1 MSHRLA
7 EIVRIRSMFSRSVNL
22 EEDIRKL
29 TTDDLDYLVTP
40 LFRHMVRRV
49 VEGIISAGGNRA
61 WSVLGPYGTGK
72 SAAML
77 ALVRMLCGIPDERVR
92 NQIKVQDPDLEQALS
107 TLHARTGPFTPLVLT
122 GYRGPLTPALWAT
135 IRRVAETTPD
145 LSEEYRKAVE
155 CCDPN
160 DSKAVTSLLVQL
172 AETRPC
178 LLVIDELGKF
188 LEYAAQHPDG
198 TDIYLLQLLA
208 EAAART
214 VSHPLVV
221 ITVLHQ
227 AADRYGNYL
236 MQSQRQ
242 ELAKV
247 QGRFEEISFQQP
259 IEQMLRLIAAAVD
272 LSGPE
277 EEVSHL
283 RSVARDL
290 ASRIWRLGLTPFQM
304 AEAEFVNLLTSCAP
318 LHPIT
323 ALLLGPLFRK
333 LAQNER
339 SLFAFLT
346 SSEPFG
352 FQWFIS
358 RASDSNQLY
367 PPDRLYDYIASACG
381 TSLFSSQQG
390 RKWAIVDSALERL
403 RDPSETEIRVIKL
416 VGLMGAVGE
425 LASLRPSAA
434 VIRLALQAP
443 DVDLAIKSLTR
454 KSVIVYR
461 KFLDS
466 YRLWEGSDL
475 DLDALM
481 VEAAKHV
488 TDATPLD
495 ELLADSLSFRPQVAR
510 RHSHITGTLRFFDV
524 RYTTVAGL
532 SREITSPFGDSD
544 GRIIYLLLEG
554 NDPNAAIEE
563 AVRNLPPDQL
573 ARTVIV
579 PLRIPSLVK
588 AAALELK
595 RLMWVRQETPE
606 LASDEVA
613 RRELDAR
620 IFETRQLLQKELDA
634 VLHPRTGHLTVWRNG
649 KQEKISGSQALNRLL
664 SDICD
669 EVYHEAPIIQN
680 ELINRRHP
688 SSNAVAARRELLE
701 RMIVAQHEYQL
712 GISGYPPHLSMYLS
726 VLRETGLHRQ
736 LPDGTWAFCE
746 PNSDSTMAPVWKA
759 MKRFLEATRTRR
771 MSLKIL
777 WDALCSP
784 PYGLKNGVI
793 PILLC
798 ALLLEQQLD
807 VALYED
813 GSFVPELEVAVMERL
828 SKNPE
833 RFEVRYCP
841 LDGLRRQVFD
851 QLRRAGLTNSVDQH
865 LLAVVKPLVQFAAR
879 LPEYSKKTKS
889 ISPAAQAVRF
899 QLLTARE
906 PEVLLFE
913 SLPEAL
919 GFPTFMHSEA
929 VSPHLAEQYA
939 LALRQA
945 VQEIGRAYLTL
956 LDQISLTI
964 SDAFLVSGP
973 PSDYRPL
980 LQERAKRIPNSLPD
994 LRLKGLALR
1003 LADTG
1008 LDDRAW
1014 LESVGTFVVG
1024 KPPAAWSDDDR
1035 ERFGVELHQI
1045 ARRFL
1050 SMEALTLQLQK
1061 NSDLTSSEAGRISLT
1076 TTSGTGRECF
1086 FVVRTE
1092 LKPKVLDVTQQVL
1105 ALLEPFKESHGEAF
1119 QLAVLAE
1126 VIHQLVRDEENH

>member
-1 MSHRLA
+1 
-7 EIVRIRSMFSRSVNL
+7 VNI
-22 EEDIRKL
+22 EKDVERMA
-29 TTDDLDYLVTP
+29 TSDLDYQVTP
-40 LFRHMVRRV
+40 LFRQMLRRV
-49 VEGIISAGGNRA
+49 VEGINSPGGNRA
-61 WSVLGPYGTGK
+61 WTVLGPYGTGK

-77 ALVRMLCGIPDERVR
+77 AMVRLLGGIPDEKLR
-92 NQIKVQDPDLEQALS
+92 NQIKKQDPDLEPALNA
-107 TLHARTGPFTPLVLT
+107 LLQKTGVFTPLLLT
-122 GYRGPLTPALWAT
+122 GHRGPLTPAVWET
-135 IRRVAETTPD
+135 IRRAAETISD
-145 LSEEYRKAVE
+145 LSDEYREAVN
-155 CCDPN
+155 CCDPE
-160 DSKAVTSLLVQL
+160 DSRGVTSLLVQL
-172 AETRPC
+172 AQTRPC
-178 LLVIDELGKF
+178 LLIIDELGKF
-188 LEYAAQHPDG
+188 LEYAAQHPDR

-214 VSHPLVV
+214 VTNPLVV
-221 ITVLHQ
+221 VTVLHQ

-259 IEQMLRLIAAAVD
+259 AEQMLRLVAAAIE
-272 LSGPE
+272 LSGTE
-277 EEVSHL
+277 DEITGL
-283 RSVARDL
+283 RSVARDI
-290 ASRIWRLGLTPFQM
+290 ASSLWRLGIAPF
-304 AEAEFVNLLTSCAP
+304 AVRESEFVNLLTSCAP

-333 LAQNER
+333 LAQSER

-352 FQWFIS
+352 FQWFLS
-358 RASDSNQLY
+358 QTSDTQQLY
-367 PPDRLYDYIASACG
+367 PPDRLFDYIASACG

-390 RKWAIVDSALERL
+390 RKWAIADAALERL
-403 RDPSETEIRVIKL
+403 CDPSETEIRLIKL
-416 VGLMGAVGE
+416 IGLMGAVGD
-425 LASLRPSAA
+425 LASLRPNSS
-434 VIRLALQAP
+434 VIHLALQVEDA
-443 DVDLAIKSLTR
+443 DQAIESLTK

-461 KFLDS
+461 KFLDA

-475 DLDALM
+475 DLDALLI
-481 VEAAKHV
+481 EAGKHV
-488 TDATPLD
+488 ADTTPLS
-495 ELLADSLSFRPQVAR
+495 ELLADSLSLRPQVAR
-510 RHSHITGTLRFFDV
+510 RHSHLTGTLRFFDV
-524 RYTTVAGL
+524 CYTTLTGL
-532 SREITSPFGDSD
+532 SREVASPLDDSD
-544 GRIIYLLLEG
+544 GRIVYLLLEESDYTG
-554 NDPNAAIEE
+554 AIEE
-563 AVRNLPPDQL
+563 AILALPPDQL
-573 ARTVIV
+573 SRTVIV
-579 PLRIPSLVK
+579 PLRVPRLVK

-595 RLMWVRQETPE
+595 RLMWVRHETPE

-613 RRELDAR
+613 RRELDSR
-620 IFETRQLLQKELDA
+620 IFETRQLLQRELGA
-634 VLHPRTGHLTVWRNG
+634 VLHPRVGHLAVWRKG
-649 KQEKISGSQALNRLL
+649 REEKVHGWHALNRLL

-669 EVYHEAPIIQN
+669 EVYHEAPIIHN

-701 RMIVAQHEYQL
+701 RMIVAQHEQQL

-746 PNSDSTMAPVWKA
+746 PDSDSTMASVWKA
-759 MKRFLEATRTRR
+759 MKRFLEGTRTRR
-771 MSLKIL
+771 MSLKTL
-777 WDALCSP
+777 WDTLCSP
-784 PYGLKNGVI
+784 PYGLTNGVI

-841 LDGLRRQVFD
+841 IDGLRGQVFYH
-851 QLRRAGLTNSVDQH
+851 LRRAGLTNSVGQH

-879 LPEYSKKTKS
+879 LPEYSKNTKS
-889 ISPAAQAVRF
+889 ISASAQAVRYH
-899 QLLTARE
+899 LLTARE

-913 SLPEAL
+913 SLPQAL
-919 GFPTFMHSEA
+919 GFPTFMRSEGISA
-929 VSPHLAEQYA
+929 HLAEQYA

-945 VQEIGRAYLTL
+945 VQEIGRAYSNL
-956 LDQISLTI
+956 LDYISLTI
-964 SDAFLVSGP
+964 SDAFLVSGFP
-973 PSDYRPL
+973 AEYRPV
-980 LQERAKRIPNSLPD
+980 LQERANRIPSNLPD
-994 LRLKGLALR
+994 LRLKGLAFR
-1003 LADTG
+1003 LSDAG
-1008 LDDRAW
+1008 LEDRAW

-1024 KPPAAWSDDDR
+1024 KPPGSWSDEDR

-1045 ARRFL
+1045 ARRFM

-1061 NSDLTSSEAGRISLT
+1061 SGALTSSEAGRISLT
-1076 TTSGTGRECF
+1076 TTNGSSRECF

-1092 LKPKVLDVTQQVL
+1092 LKPKVMDVTQKVL
-1105 ALLEPFKESHGEAF
+1105 AVLEPLRELQGEAF

-1126 VIHQLVRDEENH
+1126 VINQIVRDEANP

>member
-1 MSHRLA
+1 
-7 EIVRIRSMFSRSVNL
+7 MFSRSVNL
-22 EEDIRKL
+22 EKDIRGSANG
-29 TTDDLDYLVTP
+29 DLDYLVTP
-40 LFRHMVRRV
+40 LFRHMARRV
-49 VEGIISAGGNRA
+49 VEGIISSGGNRA

-77 ALVRMLCGIPDERVR
+77 ALVRLLCGIPDERVR
-92 NQIKVQDPDLEQALS
+92 SQIQAQDPDLDRALT
-107 TLHARTGPFTPLVLT
+107 TLHARTGLFTPLLLT

-135 IRRVAETTPD
+135 IKRMAETTPD

-155 CCDPN
+155 SCAPD
-160 DSKAVTSLLVQL
+160 DSKAVTSLLVRL

-208 EAAART
+208 EAAARM

-227 AADRYGNYL
+227 AADQYGNYL

-259 IEQMLRLIAAAVD
+259 TEQMLRLIAAAVD

-283 RSVARDL
+283 RSTVRDL
-290 ASRIWRLGLTPFQM
+290 ASRIWRLGLAPFQM
-304 AEAEFVNLLTSCAP
+304 TEAEFVDLLTSCAP

-333 LAQNER
+333 LAQSER

-358 RASDSNQLY
+358 QASDAQQLY
-367 PPDRLYDYIASACG
+367 PPDRLYDYIISACG

-390 RKWAIVDSALERL
+390 RKWAIVDAALERL
-403 RDPSETEIRVIKL
+403 RDPSETETRVIKL

-434 VIRLALQAP
+434 VIRLALQAG
-443 DVDLAIKSLTR
+443 DVDQAIQSLTR
-454 KSVIVYR
+454 KSVLVYR

-524 RYTTVAGL
+524 RYTTVARL
-532 SREITSPFGDSD
+532 SREMISPFGDSD
-544 GRIIYLLLEG
+544 GRIIYLLSEG
-554 NDPNAAIEE
+554 NDHTAAIEE

-573 ARTVIV
+573 TRTVIV

-606 LASDEVA
+606 LAGDEVA
-613 RRELDAR
+613 RRELDSR
-620 IFETRQLLQKELDA
+620 IFETRQLLQRELDA

-746 PNSDSTMAPVWKA
+746 PDSDSTMASVWKA
-759 MKRFLEATRTRR
+759 MKGFLEATRTRR

-851 QLRRAGLTNSVDQH
+851 QLRRAGLTSSVDQH

-879 LPEYSKKTKS
+879 LPEYSKNTKS

-899 QLLTARE
+899 HLLTARE

-919 GFPTFMHSEA
+919 GFPTFMRSEVA
-929 VSPHLAEQYA
+929 SPHLAEQYA

-945 VQEIGRAYLTL
+945 VQEIGRAYLNL

-964 SDAFLVSGP
+964 SDAFLVSGF
-973 PSDYRPL
+973 PSDYRPV

-1045 ARRFL
+1045 ARRFI

-1061 NSDLTSSEAGRISLT
+1061 NNDLATSEAGRISLT
-1076 TTSGTGRECF
+1076 TTSGAGRECF

-1105 ALLEPFKESHGEAF
+1105 ALLEPLKKSHGEAF

-1126 VIHQLVRDEENH
+1126 VIHQLVRDEETP